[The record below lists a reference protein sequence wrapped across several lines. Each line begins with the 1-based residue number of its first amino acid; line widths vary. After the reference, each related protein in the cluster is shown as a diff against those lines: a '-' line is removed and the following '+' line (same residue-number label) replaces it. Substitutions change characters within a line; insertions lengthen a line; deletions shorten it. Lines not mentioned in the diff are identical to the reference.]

1 MKHPRKCG
9 YEESLGS
16 PFYLEEYM
24 QSQKILYEVY
34 KKQKKV
40 GEFKVLSLGVEHIKR
55 VCDMNSWNVS
65 DYEIRQISDGKVV
78 WKG

>member
-1 MKHPRKCG
+1 
-9 YEESLGS
+9 
-16 PFYLEEYM
+16 M

-34 KKQKKV
+34 KNDKKI
-40 GEFKVLSLGVEHIKR
+40 GEFKVLSLGIEHIKR
-55 VCDMNSWNVS
+55 VCGMNSWNVS